1 MMVLGMTVRMDMM
14 KMLRSR
20 MRKYQACE
28 TTNGDGDDGDE
39 TVEHDD
45 KANYDENDN
54 RMVVMEMRMMMAI
67 LVR

>member
-1 MMVLGMTVRMDMM
+1 
-14 KMLRSR
+14 